1 MTMLVL
7 GIILFCLIH
16 LFPAMLPSVR
26 DSLQHKLGENPYRG
40 LFSVLIIGALVV
52 IVFGWKSATPT
63 AVYQP
68 PLAANPLTPLLVL
81 AGLVLFFASQVNGN
95 IKRFVRHPQMTGTIL
110 WGGAH
115 LLFNGDSRSVAL
127 FGGLVIWAV
136 LEILLI
142 NKRDGA
148 WQKPG
153 PAAIKYDL
161 IPLVIGVVV
170 FAAIMHFHATLFGV
184 PAIAR

>member
-16 LFPAMLPSVR
+16 LFPAMLPAAR
-26 DSLQHKLGENPYRG
+26 DSVQQDLGKDKYRG
-40 LFSVLIIGALVV
+40 LYSVLIVGSLVV
-52 IVFGWKSATPT
+52 IVVGWKAATPA

-68 PLAANPLTPLLVL
+68 PLAANALTSLLVL

-95 IKRFVRHPQMTGTIL
+95 IKRVVRHPQMTGTIL

-115 LLFNGDSRSVAL
+115 LLVNGDSRSVAL